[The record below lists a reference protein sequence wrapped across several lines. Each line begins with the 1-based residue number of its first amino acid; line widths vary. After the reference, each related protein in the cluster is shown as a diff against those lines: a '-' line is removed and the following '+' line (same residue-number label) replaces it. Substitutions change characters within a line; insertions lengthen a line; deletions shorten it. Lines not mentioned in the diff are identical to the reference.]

1 MALSFTA
8 EGVTRL
14 AEIAYSVNEKTENI
28 GARRLYTV
36 MERLLEEISFD
47 AGSGQRREIRV
58 DAAYVEARLADL
70 SRNEDLARY
79 VL

>member
-1 MALSFTA
+1 
-8 EGVTRL
+8 
-14 AEIAYSVNEKTENI
+14 
-28 GARRLYTV
+28 

-47 AGSGQRREIRV
+47 AGSGQRRELRV
-58 DAAYVEARLADL
+58 DAAYVDERLADL